1 MEISKSLIIA
11 LYLIVVIIY
20 LIYLVKVNAFKM
32 NAEPITHQP
41 LFTAAIALPLISFF
55 SFGIISWSTHSLQLD
70 SEGFNNFLNISK
82 LPLALLSLSLPF
94 GVVVNNIHRTIQ
106 TDKQIKEAEKK
117 NKTDSFYAHRKN
129 TIEVFQ
135 NMDLLT
141 LHLPNTELKLE
152 FDNHY
157 SLYKKCF
164 PYASTSNNE
173 FSYCKSFVAK
183 AEELWVELAMK
194 LKIKEPDNRVDL
206 YFHIFEI
213 ENLFKELH
221 KHYQFKEYNHSQLYQ
236 AYYEV
241 DEERDFYMS
250 TKIANE
256 NTLKGFLTAYWHAH
270 LLIMETLEHCGS
282 IQFTFQTIRML
293 MYSISEEMQYSSYR
307 CNSLVGAKYPRF
319 ELIKK
324 NKDP

>member
-1 MEISKSLIIA
+1 MEISNLLIIA
-11 LYLIVVIIY
+11 LYLIVIFIY
-20 LIYLVKVNAFKM
+20 LIYLVKINAFKM

-55 SFGIISWSTHSLQLD
+55 SFGIISWSSHSLQLD
-70 SEGFNNFLNISK
+70 SDGFNNFLNISK

-117 NKTDSFYAHRKN
+117 NKIDSFYAHRKN

-135 NMDLLT
+135 NMDFLT
-141 LHLPNTELKLE
+141 LYLPNTELKLE

-157 SLYKKCF
+157 SLYRKCF

-183 AEELWVELAMK
+183 SEELWLDLAMK
-194 LKIKEPDNRVDL
+194 LKIKEPNNYTDL
-206 YFHIFEI
+206 YYHIFQI

-236 AYYEV
+236 ASYKS
-241 DEERDFYMS
+241 DEGNWFYMS
-250 TKIANE
+250 SKIANE

-270 LLIMETLEHCGS
+270 LLIMETLEHRES
-282 IQFTFQTIRML
+282 RHFTYQTIRML
-293 MYSISEEMQYSSYR
+293 MYSVSEDMQYSSYR
-307 CNSLVGAKYPRF
+307 CNSLVGAKQPRF
-319 ELIKK
+319 ELNKK
-324 NKDP
+324 N